1 MSAGDFTQGQQRRSR
16 VWEEG
21 FRCVWELAWMDGAL
35 SGTLNRLR
43 DHRAS
48 EYTELNFSIPSAGL
62 AAQRGNP
69 APAQT
74 RGVFPLILMGISP
87 ITVNQQPKH
96 AQTLRGHPAPG
107 RDSSSSNSSRDWVL
121 PWGIHLAQEN
131 RGSEIAVSCAEPGLG
146 FDHPWGSL
154 PAQDGL

>member
-21 FRCVWELAWMDGAL
+21 FKRVWELWVDGAL

-43 DHRAS
+43 ITEPVNTQSLTSAS
-48 EYTELNFSIPSAGL
+48 LLQGWQ
-62 AAQRGNP
+62 QRGNA

-74 RGVFPLILMGISP
+74 RGVFPLILVGISP
-87 ITVNQQPKH
+87 ITANQQPKH

-107 RDSSSSNSSRDWVL
+107 RDSSFTGFYPGELTQLRKT
-121 PWGIHLAQEN
+121 G
-131 RGSEIAVSCAEPGLG
+131 AVSCAEPGLG
-146 FDHPWGSL
+146 FDHAWGSL
-154 PAQDGL
+154 PAL